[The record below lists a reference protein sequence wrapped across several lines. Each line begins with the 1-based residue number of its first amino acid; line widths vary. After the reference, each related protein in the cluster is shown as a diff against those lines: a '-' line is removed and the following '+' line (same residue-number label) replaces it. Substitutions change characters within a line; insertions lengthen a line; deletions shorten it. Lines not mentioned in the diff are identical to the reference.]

1 MGILQ
6 DEHEKQKVKFSIKN
20 TIKKHLEAKKSHLES
35 GDKGCSGKTLMQNSC
50 GGCKRQI
57 LQQNRFAEK

>member
-35 GDKGCSGKTLMQNSC
+35 GDKGCSGKTLMQNS
-50 GGCKRQI
+50 
-57 LQQNRFAEK
+57 